1 MLPPRITVFARVLD
15 AETRMQ
21 EGRLF
26 DQCSNDR
33 NSPSSPVSAVFVY
46 LWRRKTI
53 RRKEDGNY
61 DDPYGP
67 MALAATLMCIY
78 FSVFGMGVSKLA
90 NNATFMA
97 WLSLPTEI

>member
-1 MLPPRITVFARVLD
+1 MRKQGF
-15 AETRMQ
+15 Q
-21 EGRLF
+21 GGRLF
-26 DQCSNDR
+26 DQCNNDR
-33 NSPSSPVSAVFVY
+33 NSPSSPVSAVSVY